1 VKIQGVDAST
11 LKWVRDEEGEVALAE
26 STGVPFTAY
35 RAELSPGITVQV
47 ARSDD
52 DAQTRATLFTGV
64 RPERL
69 TRMEAL
75 ALWTACLDSW
85 V

>member
-1 VKIQGVDAST
+1 MKIQGVDAST